1 MKSLLII
8 FSMLLPG
15 SVASFAKQNEAST
28 LDTKGTIYETTS
40 ETDVKTYYS
49 SIQEGDKGEVLL
61 SKLQKILSLDQQK
74 MIYNSGSSKSATWDG
89 YYLFERDWDLSPLE
103 ESELNG
109 QYKKSGIWLNSLYE
123 NSPIYV
129 ENGINTN
136 GKPYKYYDKNKNIVE
151 GKTFVSSKAQFDREH
166 VFPKSFGFNGSGDK
180 YKDFT
185 AGCDV
190 QNLHLGE
197 HVANSN
203 AHSNLPYGDVKTNK
217 KEYIS
222 GLTGEVCG
230 YTGNDKNGYE
240 VFEPLAKD
248 KGNIARSIFYMV
260 ARYHTYEKITDKD
273 ESPALTLSNSAT
285 AQKTT
290 EPIQTKDSPAAY
302 GLLSDLIKWNKED
315 PVSDYE
321 IRRNNLIY
329 NAPTLQGNRNPFI
342 DYPEWI
348 DAIYDENT
356 GKLLT
361 TASENPGISFTKFSI
376 LSGRKESP
384 LFEDE
389 IVEPE
394 TNYNLTIK
402 ATDSFKKQYYL
413 FETFDDSGIEVSY
426 VDKENNTK
434 VLSKDEYTLFI
445 DGDKKVTTNYQ
456 LFGFNDVKLY
466 AKATIEGKE
475 YTTNNNLTFKITAST
490 TQIIIFL
497 VIAFVLI
504 IILIIIPSMS
514 RKRKKKLKK
523 KDFENVTKKRKSNK
537 KKEK

>member
-1 MKSLLII
+1 
-8 FSMLLPG
+8 
-15 SVASFAKQNEAST
+15 
-28 LDTKGTIYETTS
+28 
-40 ETDVKTYYS
+40 
-49 SIQEGDKGEVLL
+49 
-61 SKLQKILSLDQQK
+61 
-74 MIYNSGSSKSATWDG
+74 
-89 YYLFERDWDLSPLE
+89 
-103 ESELNG
+103 
-109 QYKKSGIWLNSLYE
+109 
-123 NSPIYV
+123 
-129 ENGINTN
+129 
-136 GKPYKYYDKNKNIVE
+136 
-151 GKTFVSSKAQFDREH
+151 
-166 VFPKSFGFNGSGDK
+166 
-180 YKDFT
+180 
-185 AGCDV
+185 
-190 QNLHLGE
+190 
-197 HVANSN
+197 
-203 AHSNLPYGDVKTNK
+203 
-217 KEYIS
+217 
-222 GLTGEVCG
+222 
-230 YTGNDKNGYE
+230 
-240 VFEPLAKD
+240 
-248 KGNIARSIFYMV
+248 MV

-302 GLLSDLIKWNKED
+302 GMLSDLIKWNKED